1 MSTTLLCVLCAPTS
15 VSSVL
20 NSFSLGLLPH
30 IPNQMRIVAGK
41 YRSRILKSLKGNAL
55 RPTSDRLRETLFNVL
70 GPNVGGSRFLDIF
83 AGTGAVGIEAISRGA
98 TEVVFIE
105 NHAPATVLIRR
116 NLESLEIANGAQ
128 VLPLDALRALE
139 RIAARHK
146 PTDAP
151 FDFAFV
157 DPPYAEKD
165 QYERVLGFL
174 GSAPFLSQ
182 GSLVIAEHRRTHELS
197 QRFGRLLQTRILR
210 QGDAALSFFE
220 HQAAE
225 PDEIPEAA

>member
-1 MSTTLLCVLCAPTS
+1 
-15 VSSVL
+15 
-20 NSFSLGLLPH
+20 
-30 IPNQMRIVAGK
+30 MRIVAGK

-70 GPNVGGSRFLDIF
+70 GPNVAGSRFLDVF

-98 TEVVFIE
+98 TQVVFIE
-105 NHAPATVLIRR
+105 NHAAAATLIRR
-116 NLESLEIANGAQ
+116 NLGSLEIQNGAQ
-128 VLPLDALRALE
+128 ILLFDALRGLE
-139 RIAARHK
+139 KIAAHHK

-151 FDFAFV
+151 FDFVFV

-165 QYERVLGFL
+165 QYDRVLGFL
-174 GSAPFLSQ
+174 GAASFLSE
-182 GSLVIAEHRRTHELS
+182 GSLVIAEHRRSHELP
-197 QRFGRLLQTRILR
+197 QRIGRLMQTRILR

-225 PDEIPEAA
+225 PDAIPEAA

>member
-1 MSTTLLCVLCAPTS
+1 
-15 VSSVL
+15 
-20 NSFSLGLLPH
+20 
-30 IPNQMRIVAGK
+30 MRVIAGK

-70 GPNVGGSRFLDIF
+70 GPDIAGSRFLDVF
-83 AGTGAVGIEAISRGA
+83 AGTGAVGIEALSRGA
-98 TEVVFIE
+98 AEVVFIE
-105 NHAPATVLIRR
+105 NHAPAATLIRR
-116 NLESLEIANGAQ
+116 NLASLEIQNGAQ
-128 VLPLDALRALE
+128 ILLFDALRALE
-139 RIAARHK
+139 KLAARHK

-151 FDFAFV
+151 FDFAFI

-165 QYERVLGFL
+165 QYDRVLRFVGA
-174 GSAPFLSQ
+174 APFLSQ
-182 GSLVIAEHRRTHELS
+182 GSVVIAEHRRTFELP
-197 QRFGRLLQTRILR
+197 QRIGRLLRTRILR